1 MPLLKKF
8 ETEGSQLTPLTGN
21 QPTAPLKGAGTIPV
35 NDTFSKGTY
44 VDFVSETPR
53 AVDTTGNVQ

>member
-1 MPLLKKF
+1 MPLLNKL

-21 QPTAPLKGAGTIPV
+21 QPTAPLKNAGTIPV
-35 NDTFSKGTY
+35 NNTFSRSTY
-44 VDFVSETPR
+44 IDFVSETPR